1 MFDAA
6 KLDTFFYAHNTF
18 FVFNGTFIE
27 EPFSYT
33 CYCAFF
39 FLLCCDNPS
48 KWGLQQPLTLLLSM
62 KVSCDNPSKWD
73 LQQLGRGGLLH
84 RRVVITPQNGVFNN
98 YGQKLIEDSEVV
110 ITPQNGVFNNP

>member
-6 KLDTFFYAHNTF
+6 KLDTFFNVHNTF

-33 CYCAFF
+33 FYFAFS

-48 KWGLQQPLTLLLSM
+48 KWGLQQLTYEHTGYV
-62 KVSCDNPSKWD
+62 K
-73 LQQLGRGGLLH
+73 
-84 RRVVITPQNGVFNN
+84 VVITPQNGVFNN
-98 YGQKLIEDSEVV
+98 KGELRENKKEVV
-110 ITPQNGVFNNP
+110 ITPQNGVFNNT